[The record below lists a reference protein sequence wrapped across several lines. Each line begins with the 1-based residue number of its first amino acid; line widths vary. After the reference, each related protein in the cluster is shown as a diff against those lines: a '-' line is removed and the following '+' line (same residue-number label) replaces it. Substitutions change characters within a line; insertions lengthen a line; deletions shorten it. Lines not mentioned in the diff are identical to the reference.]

1 MLGPDGGGLAFGKI
15 LLVAI
20 WRLAH
25 IWCWLEAGSLGDQQG
40 GHSVISARD
49 DSGAEPGQR

>member
-1 MLGPDGGGLAFGKI
+1 MLGPNGEGLAFGKI
-15 LLVAI
+15 RLVAI
-20 WRLAH
+20 WRLARS
-25 IWCWLEAGSLGDQQG
+25 WCWLEAGSPGDQQG